1 MALDISY
8 SYPLFYNSRDL
19 LSHSFAFIIFGLWAC
34 IIIDFPVASKF
45 DYPRDCTNKIK
56 IIEMAGKYSY
66 YEMVRGKMKWVR
78 GKVVAMLR
86 DFFCFQRKK

>member
-1 MALDISY
+1 
-8 SYPLFYNSRDL
+8 
-19 LSHSFAFIIFGLWAC
+19 
-34 IIIDFPVASKF
+34 
-45 DYPRDCTNKIK
+45 
-56 IIEMAGKYSY
+56 MAGKYSY